1 MQGEGTV
8 KTMFLTGL
16 AELIGTSILV
26 FVGCM
31 GCVASLGV
39 VPPHLQITLTFGL
52 AVMVAIQV
60 SLLVEKLTIAAP
72 PMAPML
78 SPYLCMHLKLDKKVS
93 RFHIWLIRLEVS
105 IIQSCVLFY
114 IGNCFIR

>member
-1 MQGEGTV
+1 MIEKDIYNISSLSKKCFPGLKTWVEGEGTMKSTLV
-8 KTMFLTGL
+8 AGA

-52 AVMVAIQV
+52 AVMVVIQV
-60 SLLVEKLTIAAP
+60 S
-72 PMAPML
+72 
-78 SPYLCMHLKLDKKVS
+78 
-93 RFHIWLIRLEVS
+93 R
-105 IIQSCVLFY
+105 
-114 IGNCFIR
+114 